1 MAMGKRDKNTEREI
15 FYRRSNYLRSAT
27 MHNAFTGKLA
37 GLEPIRRIQYELFND
52 SKGAGSLRIG
62 SCVRKYFCR

>member
-1 MAMGKRDKNTEREI
+1 
-15 FYRRSNYLRSAT
+15 

-37 GLEPIRRIQYELFND
+37 GLEPIRRIQHELFND